1 MAELLKGAAAA
12 AAITE
17 DLIVR
22 TRRLNEQGI
31 IPCLAILR
39 VGERVDDLS
48 YERAALKRAEK
59 IGLRTVC
66 VTLPASCTQSELLSA
81 IEGINR
87 DSSVHGCLMFRPL
100 PSHLDELAACEALL
114 PEKDIDGSTPRSQ
127 AAVFS
132 GKGRGFAPCTA
143 QACIELRSQAA
154 VFSGKGRG
162 FAPCTAQ
169 ACIELLD
176 HYGVSLRGKNVAV
189 IGRSTVIGKPVS
201 MLLQNRD
208 ATVTMCHSRT
218 TDIAG
223 ICRNADLLVVAA
235 GKAGIVDR
243 RFVHPDQIIVD
254 VGVNA
259 APGGG
264 ICGDV
269 RFDDVEPIVRAISPV
284 PGGVGSVTTA
294 VLCKHVI
301 EAAEAAAENA

>member
-17 DLIVR
+17 DR

-59 IGLRTVC
+59 IGIRTVC

-143 QACIELRSQAA
+143 QACM
-154 VFSGKGRG
+154 
-162 FAPCTAQ
+162 
-169 ACIELLD
+169 ELLD
-176 HYGVSLRGKNVAV
+176 YYGVSLRGKNVAV

-243 RFVHPDQIIVD
+243 RFVHPHCGSSFRPSRSDHRRCRRQCRSGRRD
-254 VGVNA
+254 LRRRPLRRRGTDR
-259 APGGG
+259 PGYLTGSRRSRLRHHGG
-264 ICGDV
+264 
-269 RFDDVEPIVRAISPV
+269 
-284 PGGVGSVTTA
+284 A
-294 VLCKHVI
+294 VQ
-301 EAAEAAAENA
+301 ARD

>member
-1 MAELLKGAAAA
+1 MKGAAPA

-143 QACIELRSQAA
+143 QACM
-154 VFSGKGRG
+154 
-162 FAPCTAQ
+162 
-169 ACIELLD
+169 ELLD
-176 HYGVSLRGKNVAV
+176 HYGVSLRGKNVVV

-218 TDIAG
+218 TDVAG
-223 ICRNADLLVVAA
+223 LCRKADILVVAA
-235 GKAGIVDR
+235 GKAGIVDH
-243 RFVHPDQIIVD
+243 RFVHPEQIIVD

-269 RFDDVEPIVRAISPV
+269 QFDAVASIVRAISPV

-294 VLCKHVI
+294 VLCKHVL
-301 EAAEAAAENA
+301 EAAEAVTENP

>member
-114 PEKDIDGSTPRSQ
+114 PEKDIDGST
-127 AAVFS
+127 
-132 GKGRGFAPCTA
+132 
-143 QACIELRSQAA
+143 
-154 VFSGKGRG
+154 
-162 FAPCTAQ
+162 
-169 ACIELLD
+169 
-176 HYGVSLRGKNVAV
+176 KNVAV

-208 ATVTMCHSRT
+208 ATVTMCHSWT

-223 ICRNADLLVVAA
+223 ICRNADILVVAA
-235 GKAGIVDR
+235 GKAGLVDR

-301 EAAEAAAENA
+301 EVAEASKENA

>member
-1 MAELLKGAAAA
+1 MAELLKGAAPA

-48 YERAALKRAEK
+48 YERAALKRAEE

-143 QACIELRSQAA
+143 QACM
-154 VFSGKGRG
+154 
-162 FAPCTAQ
+162 
-169 ACIELLD
+169 ELLD
-176 HYGVSLRGKNVAV
+176 HYGVSLRGKNVVV

-218 TDIAG
+218 TDVAG
-223 ICRNADLLVVAA
+223 LCRKADILVVAA
-235 GKAGIVDR
+235 GKAGIVDH
-243 RFVHPDQIIVD
+243 RFVHPEQIIVD

-269 RFDDVEPIVRAISPV
+269 QFDAVASIVRAISPV

-294 VLCKHVI
+294 VLCKHVL
-301 EAAEAAAENA
+301 EAAEAVTENP

>member
-12 AAITE
+12 TAITG
-17 DLIVR
+17 DLLAR
-22 TRRLNEQGI
+22 TMRLNERGI
-31 IPCLAILR
+31 VPCLAILR

-48 YERAALKRAEK
+48 YERAALNRAEK
-59 IGLRTVC
+59 IGIRTVC
-66 VTLPASCTQSELLSA
+66 VTLPTSCTQAELLCA

-143 QACIELRSQAA
+143 QACIEL
-154 VFSGKGRG
+154 
-162 FAPCTAQ
+162 
-169 ACIELLD
+169 LD
-176 HYGVSLRGKNVAV
+176 HYGISLRGKNVAV

-208 ATVTMCHSRT
+208 ATVTMCHSRS

-223 ICRNADLLVVAA
+223 ICRQADLLVVAA
-235 GKAGIVDR
+235 GKAGIVDH

-269 RFDDVEPIVRAISPV
+269 RFDDVEPNVRAISPV

-301 EAAEAAAENA
+301 EAAEASAENT

>member
-17 DLIVR
+17 ELIAR
-22 TRRLNEQGI
+22 TRRLSEREI
-31 IPCLAILR
+31 VPCLAILR

-48 YERAALKRAEK
+48 YERAALNRTEK
-59 IGLRTVC
+59 IGIRTVC
-66 VTLPASCTQSELLSA
+66 VTLPASCTQTELLCA

-143 QACIELRSQAA
+143 QACIEL
-154 VFSGKGRG
+154 
-162 FAPCTAQ
+162 
-169 ACIELLD
+169 LD
-176 HYGVSLRGKNVAV
+176 HYGISLRGKNVAV

-208 ATVTMCHSRT
+208 ATVTMCHSRS

-223 ICRNADLLVVAA
+223 LCRNADLLVVAA

-269 RFDDVEPIVRAISPV
+269 LFDDVAPIVRAISPV